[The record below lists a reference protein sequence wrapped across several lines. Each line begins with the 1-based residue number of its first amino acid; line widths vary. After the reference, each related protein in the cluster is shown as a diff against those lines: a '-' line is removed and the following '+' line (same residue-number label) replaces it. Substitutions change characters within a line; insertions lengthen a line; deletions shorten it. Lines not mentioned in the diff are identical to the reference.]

1 MPLHT
6 YNVSVHWIG
15 SRGAGTTSYRAYGR
29 GHLLRASGKPT
40 IRGSSDPLFLGE
52 ADCWNPEELFVAALS
67 SCHMLWYLH
76 LCAQAGIVVT
86 DYEDDARGEMS
97 EDGEN
102 GGQFTRVELHPK
114 VVLAAPPIVNGPW
127 IFINRRMQDALWRD
141 QCAAMLKF
149 GRLSGFSGSRFIQ
162 GPSVAGRETAQR
174 QPWPPLQ
181 ITAASTRPFAPSGQG
196 APD

>member
-15 SRGAGTTSYRAYGR
+15 NRGAGTTSYRAYGR
-29 GHLLRASGKPT
+29 GHLLRASGKPM

-114 VVLAAPPIVNGPW
+114 VVLAA
-127 IFINRRMQDALWRD
+127 
-141 QCAAMLKF
+141 AADRERAMDLHKSAHARCF
-149 GRLSGFSGSRFIQ
+149 VARSVRCDVEVW
-162 GPSVAGRETAQR
+162 PSLRV
-174 QPWPPLQ
+174 
-181 ITAASTRPFAPSGQG
+181 
-196 APD
+196 